1 MKRDI
6 KIFAICLYGLFQML
20 SLKSA
25 FGQTIDSIPRANQ
38 QQILFHS
45 IAVNEDRTIWIHLP
59 PEYNWVTDNYPV
71 LYLLDGGSHFKYV
84 SEMVDYLS
92 GFESNYISKMI
103 VVAIPNTDR
112 GRDFTPIFTSKEK
125 RDTSINNGAA
135 KFLSF
140 IRNELIPHIDKTYRT
155 QPYRILEAHSLG
167 GLFGIYANET
177 HPNLFQA
184 SIIISPA
191 LTGGEDKVN
200 VMQDFTSYLK
210 SNRQLKSKIFVT
222 IGKEETQAVD
232 LLIQQLKIYAPK
244 SFQWS
249 FKKYEEENHFSVPYK
264 SMYDGL
270 KFIYSNWHTEVFLN
284 SKKISYADIKN
295 HFEKLSEE
303 FGYAIKPTED
313 FLNQC
318 GYQQLNFKHVAE
330 AIEFFQQNIK
340 SHPKSFN
347 VYDSM
352 GEAYMLNGQRDLAIE
367 NYEKSIAINPD
378 NVNGKTMLKK
388 LKSE

>member
-1 MKRDI
+1 
-6 KIFAICLYGLFQML
+6 ML

>member
-112 GRDFTPIFTSKEK
+112 GRDFTPIFSSKEK

-140 IRNELIPHIDKTYRT
+140 IKNELIPHIDKTYRT

-249 FKKYEEENHFSVPYK
+249 FKKYEEENHFSVPYR

-284 SKKISYADIKN
+284 PKKISYADIKN
-295 HFEKLSEE
+295 RFEKLSEE
-303 FGYAIKPTED
+303 FGYAINPTED

-367 NYEKSIAINPD
+367 NYERSIAINPD